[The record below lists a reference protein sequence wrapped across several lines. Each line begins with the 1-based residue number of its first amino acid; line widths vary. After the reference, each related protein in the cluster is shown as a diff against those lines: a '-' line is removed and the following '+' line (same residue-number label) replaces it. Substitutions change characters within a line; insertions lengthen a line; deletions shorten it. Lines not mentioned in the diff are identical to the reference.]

1 VFITNHALA
10 GAAIGMVVRR
20 PAVAFAA
27 GAASHVVMDMC
38 LHWGDAD
45 LTWEQFVEVAKVDG
59 TLGLAVCAAAVAAAP
74 PRIRPGVA
82 AAIAGACIIDMDK
95 PGKHFFGRSP
105 FPEAVDRFHARIQRE
120 HPVGWRVE
128 AATAAGLV
136 AATAT
141 MATFARYRAKGRL
154 PRRSRHGEDRRPRF
168 ARGRR

>member
-20 PAVAFAA
+20 PATAFAA
-27 GAASHVVMDMC
+27 GAVSHVVMDMC

-45 LTWEQFVEVAKVDG
+45 LTWEQFVEVAKIDG

-105 FPEAVDRFHARIQRE
+105 FPEAFDRFHSRIQRE

-136 AATAT
+136 ATTAA

-154 PRRSRHGEDRRPRF
+154 PGRSSHGEDRGPRF

>member
-1 VFITNHALA
+1 MFITNHALA
-10 GAAIGMVVRR
+10 GAALGMVLRR

-27 GAASHVVMDMC
+27 GAVSHVVMDMC

-45 LTWEQFVEVAKVDG
+45 LSWDQFVEVAKVDG
-59 TLGLAVCAAAVAAAP
+59 TLGLAVCAVAVAAAP
-74 PRIRPGVA
+74 PRGRPGVA
-82 AAIAGACIIDMDK
+82 AAIAGACMIDMDK
-95 PGKHFFGRSP
+95 PGRHFFGRSP
-105 FPEAVDRFHARIQRE
+105 FPAAVDRFHTRIQRE

-136 AATAT
+136 AATAA

-154 PRRSRHGEDRRPRF
+154 PRRSPHGDDRRPRH